1 MPTTDSSAPSGEE
14 AESRTPRN
22 QSSVSS
28 DTPLLFQHPSTA
40 QHVDDLF
47 KKWTRAIT
55 KKLKNKK
62 SKQKVQKDSED
73 GRPALNLNQVIEI
86 QRSVVASSRDEDVQ
100 EAKEEVAGTG
110 KKQKQELTKREE
122 KFETLDHE
130 PPLSHEAFM
139 RSVFNSSRP

>member
-62 SKQKVQKDSED
+62 SKQKGQKDSED
-73 GRPALNLNQVIEI
+73 SGPSLNVNLIIEI
-86 QRSVVASSRDEDVQ
+86 QRFIVASSRDEDVQ
-100 EAKEEVAGTG
+100 EVKEEVADTG
-110 KKQKQELTKREE
+110 KKQKQELTEREE

-139 RSVFNSSRP
+139 WSVCRFSRS